1 MSAEPFDPLAEAI
14 AELLRWHQDRL
25 SGSLEFVFGH
35 GEPKHMN
42 RKDSVRLGRP
52 SVVPAATDTPQT
64 DATR

>member
-1 MSAEPFDPLAEAI
+1 MIFDPLAEPI
-14 AELLRWHQDRL
+14 AELRRWHRERL

-42 RKDSVRLGRP
+42 RKDSVRLSGP
-52 SVVPAATDTPQT
+52 PVVPAATDTPQT